1 MPSPSGNINEE
12 IFNVV
17 KTAAASSSNS
27 GYKPIRGEYT
37 NEETEAFIRK
47 SIYEKLTDGSRKFIP
62 EEVLKEARSDS
73 NKKKTKLG
81 LKQFL
86 VAIAVIVIIGSV
98 FFLVS
103 PFLVVIISL
112 LTGVVLI
119 IFGYKNFSKHLL
131 IANTPISKIEAAPIG
146 LNFFNIRFSPA
157 ADKPLIAPL
166 SKKECVAYGIAIYIP
181 DDTVNSN
188 STYNNYEYRSIEY
201 EPSRRSF
208 TRGISSLLDDGTGY
222 LSLVPLDIT
231 NGTTPKIDYAVSY
244 YFSDKHSFY
253 FSNKIINDT
262 STNVA
267 NNIDI
272 INNTNNNINKK
283 TGIINKIEN
292 AINYER
298 HIFSVNLIEKKFD
311 EARANG
317 TDPDLSEFEFYPVEN
332 VVKSVA
338 SQPLKEPQIGCYLG
352 EYCVPTNTQ
361 YTAIGNILHT
371 TNELNGKP
379 IHVLERDNDSG
390 LFAIRAGSE
399 KRVESSYYATSLT
412 LFAIGAIFLLA
423 SIGFGSYNNN
433 YACLVIVNQSGHY
446 TCGYYIFGN
455 TSLSTTKLK
464 NTTSA
469 PASAPAPTPSTP
481 SAPQTS
487 YNSNRTTDCGNFYV
501 KDRNFADV
509 KYYNCSWSGGNITIN
524 LQGGDSGYVYVR
536 ITSLSNGTRYYAK
549 GTTVRCLTQIS
560 NIYLPQGEYN
570 VFINTGGGGGGCGAA
585 IVEMNAT

>member
-17 KTAAASSSNS
+17 KTAAASSPNS

-47 SIYEKLTDGSRKFIP
+47 SIYEKLADGSRKFIP
-62 EEVLKEARSDS
+62 EEVLNAARSDS
-73 NKKKTKLG
+73 NKRNNKKWLYRII
-81 LKQFL
+81 L
-86 VAIAVIVIIGSV
+86 IIGV
-98 FFLVS
+98 ITFGFFLVS

-181 DDTVNSN
+181 NDTVNYSSAN
-188 STYNNYEYRSIEY
+188 SDYEYRSIEY

-208 TRGISSLLDDGTGY
+208 TRGIPSLLDDGTGY

-231 NGTTPKIDYAVSY
+231 NGTTPKIDYIVNY

-253 FSNKIINDT
+253 FSNKITNDT

-338 SQPLKEPQIGCYLG
+338 LQPTKEPQIGCYLG
-352 EYCVPTNTQ
+352 EYCIPTNAQ

-399 KRVESSYYATSLT
+399 KRVESSYYTTSLT

-469 PASAPAPTPSTP
+469 PTPPTSSAHPTV
-481 SAPQTS
+481 
-487 YNSNRTTDCGNFYV
+487 YNSNITTDCGNFYV
-501 KDRNFADV
+501 SDYNYSDTR
-509 KYYNCSWSGGNITIN
+509 YYTCKWSGGNITIS
-524 LQGGDSGYVYVR
+524 LQGGDTGHIGVK
-536 ITSLSNGTRYYAK
+536 ITSLTNGTVYYAK
-549 GTTVRCLTQIS
+549 NSPVRCLTPMA
-560 NIYLPQGEYN
+560 NIYLPPGEYQIY
-570 VFINTGGGGGGCGAA
+570 FNTGAGGGYCGPD
-585 IVEMNAT
+585 ILEMNAT